1 MGEAIERLQELQR
14 LDSALAERRKLVADY
29 PADLGGLEEEFQR
42 EKAGLEGMRAGLQE
56 LQKKRRHQ
64 EGALADGEEQFKKSQ
79 VKLNQ
84 VKTNKEY
91 EATLKEIEA
100 LRQKNSALE
109 EEVLLLY
116 DEVEAAEKQL
126 QERERT
132 WRAFELTNAEQRK
145 TLAEQKTRAETE
157 AAELEQ
163 QRALVAGQLG
173 SELNHYERLRK
184 GLGNPVVVPA
194 ENETCTACDTRVPA
208 QLYNQILKNEQI
220 IHCPSCSRYLVHAPV
235 ARNTAPAEDKD
246 D

>member
-1 MGEAIERLQELQR
+1 LSEAIERLQELQR
-14 LDSALAERRKLVADY
+14 LDLALAERQKIGGDY
-29 PADLGGLEEEFQR
+29 PAALAGLEDEFNR
-42 EKAGLEGMRAGLQE
+42 EKAGLEGKRAALQE

-64 EGALADGEEQFKKSQ
+64 EGALADGEEQLKKSR

-91 EATLKEIEA
+91 EATLKEIEG
-100 LRQKNSALE
+100 LRHKNSALE

-126 QERERT
+126 KESERV
-132 WRAFELTNAEQRK
+132 WREFEVAAAGRRRVLDEAK
-145 TLAEQKTRAETE
+145 VRAEAE
-157 AAELEQ
+157 AAELLSRREQ
-163 QRALVAGQLG
+163 LAPLLG
-173 SELNHYERLRK
+173 AELAHYERLRK

-194 ENETCTACDTRVPA
+194 ESETCMACDTRVPA
-208 QLYNQILKNEQI
+208 QLYNQILRNEQI

-235 ARNTAPAEDKD
+235 ARNVAPTEDSD